1 MSDNAQLLSAAST
14 MFDIL
19 LSVREFLAD
28 QFDTVDNECGQPRP
42 NEAMRLAQEIDDA
55 IALVRGASK

>member
-19 LSVREFLAD
+19 ISVREFLED
-28 QFDTVDNECGQPRP
+28 QFDVVDGANGQPLP
-42 NEAMRLAQEIDDA
+42 NEAMKLANEIDEA
-55 IALVRGASK
+55 IALVRGITR